1 MFKNFESERIS
12 PTVKLS
18 NSESPSKISRKSPCI
33 MLFEKACSCCLK
45 SLIWA
50 PNTAFVFAQCSAQG
64 HLSACPATNF
74 LFLCRGAGGGDK
86 TGSSPEGGRGSPPT
100 TAVITARASIALSS
114 WTARA
119 RPTGCHHYDLESR
132 GNDTIFPKN
141 LDLLF
146 NKLNFLECQR
156 SAAELEK
163 FTGRNVKDREKV
175 LSPICSSLPQTKQQ
189 QG

>member
-1 MFKNFESERIS
+1 MRKSSLLFKQQLEKRIGIMFKNFESERIS

-74 LFLCRGAGGGDK
+74 LFLCRGAGGGGIK
-86 TGSSPEGGRGSPPT
+86 QGQVLREGGALLPPQP
-100 TAVITARASIALSS
+100 SS
-114 WTARA
+114 Q
-119 RPTGCHHYDLESR
+119 LEPR
-132 GNDTIFPKN
+132 LPYHPGQPELGQLGVTIM
-141 LDLLF
+141 
-146 NKLNFLECQR
+146 
-156 SAAELEK
+156 
-163 FTGRNVKDREKV
+163 T
-175 LSPICSSLPQTKQQ
+175 
-189 QG
+189 